1 MECIRLLLIFV
12 CKQKTAYEMR
22 ISDWSSDVCSSDLAF
37 FSFISV
43 CYVRFGSPKR
53 RPNSAPLASR
63 PRAVAHQRQPPRPLF
78 ACSWPRF
85 LSGRVQR
92 FGSGKPNGII
102 TQKLCRPD
110 PASSGFV
117 AIPGVMSADRKRV
130 GEEKGV

>member
-1 MECIRLLLIFV
+1 M
-12 CKQKTAYEMR
+12 
-22 ISDWSSDVCSSDLAF
+22 
-37 FSFISV
+37 
-43 CYVRFGSPKR
+43 

-102 TQKLCRPD
+102 TQTLCRLD
-110 PASSGFV
+110 HDSFGFV
-117 AIPGVMSADRKRV
+117 AISGVTSNGSIGPRYAIVWTAPRLQGNTGYLTDIRV
-130 GEEKGV
+130 APASGLLLKTFLWSLAQMFSTIPHPS